1 MLCCNIN
8 SYICSA
14 MKHRTIIKIIML
26 GVMSIISSIVFSQS
40 QKDSMILQQVF
51 NYSNHIGVSVNH
63 VSSQVY
69 LKYNFHTVRKNPIL
83 MFVPTMCVLA
93 NGRRNYVGEGYSKFS
108 KLSPNNYEVT
118 PQVRYN
124 TFSSSYKDMPILLE
138 YLTPDLYDVSILK
151 GRLLSPFHRYNHL
164 YYKYKIN
171 NIKGGKAKIDFRPRI
186 KNTQLVNGWA
196 YVDTNTGR
204 IISTFINGE
213 YDMVKFQLNIE
224 QGQSG
229 YKSLL
234 PKKCEMVSQFSF
246 LGNKINA
253 SYEADYDCP
262 GVLSDT
268 MVNKVSEDLI
278 SKLRVGTLT
287 NEEKKEYCEYDSI
300 VHASLD
306 TIGNR
311 KEISTWMLGLGNDL
325 INSYNTNIGNAS
337 ICLSP
342 LFNPFY
348 MEYSQSKGL
357 AYKFDTKVQYNF
369 NEKRS
374 ISLNVS
380 FGYNFKIRQF
390 YYTIPLQ
397 FNYNKRRD
405 GYIRITYGN
414 GNRISNASVYEDVKQ
429 NNDTIDYTKIDL
441 NRFNDT
447 RIELINHINLF
458 RWLGLSTGY
467 VFHTRHAVDERSFE
481 LAKRPFIYR
490 SFAPTVQLDIRPW
503 HVGPLFTFNYERGIK
518 GISKSDVN
526 YEKFELD
533 GVYKFKLMRLRTLSF
548 RAGGGFYTDKGSDIF
563 VDYNNF
569 RDNNLPENWNDDWSG
584 QFQLLNDIWYNS
596 SKYYIRSNFS
606 YESPMLFLT
615 WTPILGKY
623 IEMERLYVSTLWVD
637 RLHPYTE
644 IGYGFT
650 NRLFSFAI
658 FTNALNEK
666 VKEVGCKFT
675 FELFNKW

>member
-1 MLCCNIN
+1 
-8 SYICSA
+8 
-14 MKHRTIIKIIML
+14 ML

-40 QKDSMILQQVF
+40 QKDSVILQHVF
-51 NYSNHIGVSVNH
+51 NYSNHLSDSTIH
-63 VSSQVY
+63 TSSQVY

-93 NGRRNYVGEGYSKFS
+93 NGRRNYFGEGYAKFS
-108 KLSPNNYEVT
+108 KLSANNYEVI

-124 TFSSSYKDMPILLE
+124 TYSSSLKNMPILLE
-138 YLTPDLYDVSILK
+138 YLTPDIYDVSILK

-171 NIKGGKAKIDFRPRI
+171 NVKGGKAKIDFRPRI

-196 YVDTNTGR
+196 YVDCNTGR
-204 IISTFINGE
+204 IIRTFINGE
-213 YDMVKFQLNIE
+213 YDMIKFQFSIE
-224 QGQSG
+224 QGEKG

-234 PKKCEMVSQFSF
+234 PKKCEMVSQFKF

-262 GVLSDT
+262 RTLSDT
-268 MVNKVSEDLI
+268 VVNQVSKELM
-278 SKLRVGTLT
+278 SRLRVDSLSK
-287 NEEKKEYCEYDSI
+287 EEKREYSEYDSI
-300 VHASLD
+300 VSALSD
-306 TIGNR
+306 TIARQKN
-311 KEISTWMLGLGNDL
+311 KSNWVLGLGNDL
-325 INSYNTNIGNAS
+325 VNRYNTNIGNAS

-348 MEYSQSKGL
+348 MGYSQSKGL
-357 AYKFDTKVQYNF
+357 AYKFDTKVEYNF
-369 NEKRS
+369 NQKRS

-380 FGYNFKIRQF
+380 LGYNFKIRQF

-397 FNYNKRRD
+397 FTYNKHRD

-447 RIELINHINLF
+447 HIEVLNHIDLF
-458 RWLGLSTGY
+458 KWLGLSTGY

-481 LAKRPFIYR
+481 LAKRPYIYR
-490 SFAPTVQLDIRPW
+490 SFAPSVQFELHPW
-503 HVGPLFTFNYERGIK
+503 KIGPLFTFNYERGIK
-518 GISKSDVN
+518 GISKSDVG
-526 YEKFELD
+526 YEKFEFD

-563 VDYNNF
+563 VDYSNF

-584 QFQLLNDIWYNS
+584 QFQLLNDMWYNS
-596 SKYYIRSNFS
+596 SKYYIRTNFS

-615 WTPILGKY
+615 WMPFLGKY
-623 IEMERLYVSTLWVD
+623 IEMERLYASTLWVD